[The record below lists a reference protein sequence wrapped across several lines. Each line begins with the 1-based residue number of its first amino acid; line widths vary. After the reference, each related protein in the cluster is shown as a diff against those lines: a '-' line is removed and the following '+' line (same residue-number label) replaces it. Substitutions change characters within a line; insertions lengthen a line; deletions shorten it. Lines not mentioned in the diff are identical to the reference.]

1 MGPFRHKPQ
10 TRFFFKISSSVTKV
24 RCDLNFMRKIRKFLW
39 VVIKKTQTDKWAEG
53 ISKDLYLAGL
63 KNILRTVRNH
73 SFSTC
78 TKFFKKLL
86 FLTPYPNPLEGEY
99 QYWKMVSTEKEFSS
113 VKKIKFLKSICTFYI
128 QFN

>member
-1 MGPFRHKPQ
+1 M
-10 TRFFFKISSSVTKV
+10 
-24 RCDLNFMRKIRKFLW
+24 
-39 VVIKKTQTDKWAEG
+39 KKTQTDKWAEG

-86 FLTPYPNPLEGEY
+86 FLTLYPNTLEGEY
-99 QYWKMVSTEKEFSS
+99 QY
-113 VKKIKFLKSICTFYI
+113 
-128 QFN
+128 